1 MPINVLIVD
10 DHRTFRDSF
19 ADMLGLTF
27 RGLQIV
33 PAEDATTAQ
42 RLLTQITFD
51 LLIVDYQLSAFSG
64 TQLIRQVKQR
74 AEALGAAP
82 PPIVLMSSNID
93 MGVFARS
100 LSVPFL
106 HKPPTVES
114 LTEVVGP
121 LLPRRPAGTGS
132 LRAYALP

>member
-10 DHRTFRDSF
+10 DHRAFRDSF
-19 ADMLGLTF
+19 ADLLSFTF

-42 RLLTQITFD
+42 RLLTKISFD
-51 LLIVDYQLSAFSG
+51 LLIVDYQLNAYSG

-74 AEALGAAP
+74 AEMMGVPSL
-82 PPIVLMSSNID
+82 PIVLMSSNPD

-106 HKPPTVES
+106 HKPPTSES
-114 LTEVVGP
+114 LNEIVGP

-132 LRAYALP
+132 LRAYAIP